1 MARRGIIYKVYN
13 AGPLI
18 LLYYLCISEVDTNLE
33 KMFEIFTLNF
43 QIILIYFWV
52 LKRPE
57 IMANGHI
64 FFDGLIKDVVMG
76 FPLVIR
82 SFSYLIFIFVGNY
95 VRYKSVN
102 TTIASDWF
110 TFFIAMILSNIL
122 FFSLLNNFSDLA
134 FSLSKI
140 GYHMFFTLFMF
151 PIFWLLFNIYR
162 ISFIGSRDA

>member
-18 LLYYLCISEVDTNLE
+18 LLYYLCISERDTNLE

-64 FFDGLIKDVVMG
+64 FFAGLINDVVMG
-76 FPLVIR
+76 FPLGIS
-82 SFSYLIFIFVGNY
+82 SFSYLIIIFVGTY
-95 VRYKSVN
+95 VRNKSVN

-162 ISFIGSRDA
+162 VSLIGSRDA

>member
-1 MARRGIIYKVYN
+1 MVKGSIINKIFN

-33 KMFEIFTLNF
+33 KIFEIFTLNF

-64 FFDGLIKDVVMG
+64 FLAGLINDVVMG
-76 FPLVIR
+76 FPLGI
-82 SFSYLIFIFVGNY
+82 SSLSYLIIIFVGTY
-95 VRYKSVN
+95 VRNKSVN

-110 TFFIAMILSNIL
+110 TFLIAMIFSNIL
-122 FFSLLNNFSDLA
+122 FFSLLNNFSNLS
-134 FSLSKI
+134 FSLEKI
-140 GYHMFFTLFMF
+140 GYNMFFTLFMF
-151 PIFWLLFNIYR
+151 PIFWLLFNLYQMT
-162 ISFIGSRDA
+162 FVGSRDA